1 MEQQQQT
8 PPTPTPNQAPSIAN
22 LMADRAKSASKD
34 SLHAF
39 KIFALDPVGGLA
51 TAYSSLGEKR
61 ALSAGIG
68 FGVTFAL
75 SIFIAAYIS
84 HLRPEKFGEFL
95 KFVGCAFVPF
105 LGMAGASFVGR
116 KAFRG
121 DGTFAVDAFV
131 SGASL
136 LPFAF
141 ALLAASILGFANVEV
156 IAILGVFA
164 VTLNILMLFTGFTRI
179 SHISEKG
186 ATLIVPLV
194 LLISVWFS
202 KIIYASMISN
212 AMSNSMYGQ

>member
-1 MEQQQQT
+1 
-8 PPTPTPNQAPSIAN
+8 
-22 LMADRAKSASKD
+22 MADRAKAASKD

-68 FGVTFAL
+68 FGVTFAV

-84 HLRPEKFGEFL
+84 HIRPDGFGGLL
-95 KFVGCAFVPF
+95 KFIGCALVPF

-141 ALLAASILGFANVEV
+141 ALLAASIFTNMEV

-202 KIIYASMISN
+202 KIIYASMLNN
-212 AMSNSMYGQ
+212 AMSNMMYGQ